1 MNLVVALLL
10 AQQDLTVLKTEDQP
24 RTMLYR
30 YLVGESAKKFDERR
44 KAIETLKTPDDVRR
58 RQAELHAKLLGV
70 LGPFPEKTPLNARV
84 TGTLKADGYRIEKL
98 IYETR
103 PEHYVPA
110 NLYVP
115 DGKGPFPGVIFPLGH
130 YGFPRA
136 ADEYQRFCILMAK
149 NGFVVLTY
157 DPVGQ
162 GERFQL
168 IRPSAGP
175 IAQGTGEHML
185 VHTGALLVGNCA
197 ATHFIWDGIRALD
210 YLQSRPEVDPKRLG
224 CTGNS
229 GGGTLTSYLMA
240 IDERIDCAVPNCHVT
255 THEKLLVT
263 AGPQDGEANIP
274 GLISF
279 GMEHADFFL
288 LRAPRP
294 SQISCPTRDYY
305 DIGGAWITFREA
317 KRLYGILGHSEKMDL
332 FEFDDKHSISK
343 PFREADLRWMR
354 RWLMGIDDATI
365 EPETT
370 ILKEVELQCTN
381 AGQIMREFPKARTS
395 FDFNADREKE
405 LAPSREKLAK
415 DDLLKQVRRLA
426 AIDPPSK
433 PATST
438 PPVPLGRKAGG
449 VVRGTVYATDPGIQV
464 PALLF
469 TPELR
474 KAGLPVLLAHGDGK
488 SKGAVEAWLAAGREV
503 TSIDLRGWGE
513 TEPETPRKDWAP
525 FFRADWKEVHVALSL
540 ARPLLGQRARDFLS
554 VISSDVHAVGVG
566 AAAPVVL
573 HAAAFD
579 PRIREI
585 TLDGMVVSWSNV
597 ARTAVTTNQFTN
609 VVPGALVVYD
619 LPDLAAALAP
629 RPLTIVNP
637 VDAAGKPVAQEELDA
652 AYGVARAAYAA
663 AGAEKNLVLEAKK

>member
-1 MNLVVALLL
+1 MSLIVALLL
-10 AQQDLTVLKTEDQP
+10 AQDVLKPEDQP

-30 YLVGESAKKFDERR
+30 YLVAECGKKFDDRR
-44 KAIETLKTPDDVRR
+44 KAIEALKSPDNVRK
-58 RQAELHAKLLGV
+58 RQAELRARLLEV

-84 TGTLKADGYRIEKL
+84 TGTLKAEGYRIEKL
-98 IYETR
+98 VYETR
-103 PEHYVPA
+103 PDHYVPA

-130 YGFPRA
+130 YGFPRGA
-136 ADEYQRFCILMAK
+136 EEYQRFCILMAK

-168 IRPSAGP
+168 IRPNAGP

-210 YLQSRPEVDPKRLG
+210 YLQARPEVDPKRLG

-240 IDERIDCAVPNCHVT
+240 VDERIDCAVPNCHVT
-255 THEKLLVT
+255 TLEKLLVT

-274 GLISF
+274 GLVSF

-305 DIGGAWITFREA
+305 DIAGAWTTFREA
-317 KRLYGILGHSEKMDL
+317 KRVYGILGHPERMDL
-332 FEFDDKHSISK
+332 FEFDDKHSIAK

-354 RWLMGIDDATI
+354 RWLMGIDDAAV
-365 EPETT
+365 EGDVA
-370 ILKEVELQCTN
+370 ILKDAELQCTN
-381 AGQIMREFPKARTS
+381 SGQVMKEFPKARTS

-405 LAPSREKLAK
+405 LAPSRGKLPK
-415 DDLLKQVRRLA
+415 EDLLREVHRLA
-426 AIDPPSK
+426 GIDK
-433 PATST
+433 PIMVAAST
-438 PPVPLGRKAGG
+438 VPTPLGRREGCII
-449 VVRGTVYATDPGIQV
+449 RGTVYTTDPGIRV
-464 PALLF
+464 PALRF
-469 TPELR
+469 TPEVR
-474 KAGLPVLLAHGDGK
+474 KPGLPVVYAHGEGK
-488 SKGAVEAWLAAGREV
+488 SKGDVDAWVRAGREV
-503 TSIDLRGWGE
+503 TLLDLRGWGE

-525 FFRADWKEVHVALSL
+525 FFKADWKEVHVALYL
-540 ARPLLGQRARDFLS
+540 ARPLVGQRARDFLS
-554 VISSDVHAVGVG
+554 VIDSDVHAVGVG
-566 AAAPVVL
+566 AAAPAVL
-573 HAAAFD
+573 HAAAFE
-579 PRIREI
+579 PRIKEI
-585 TLDGMVVSWSNV
+585 TLDGMVISWSNV
-597 ARTAVTTNQFTN
+597 AKSAVTYNQFTN
-609 VVPGALVVYD
+609 VVPGALKVYD
-619 LPDLAAALAP
+619 LPDLAATLAP
-629 RPLTIVNP
+629 RPLAIINV
-637 VDAAGKPVAQEELDA
+637 VDAAGKPVTQEELEA
-652 AYGVARAAYAA
+652 AYAVTRAAYAA